1 MTSPDSDEEPEK
13 AAGDTAQRGLCAVSP
28 VLGGEGQPTGMISM
42 ALTLAFWMRRMKSM
56 VIEPSVTLTLN

>member
-1 MTSPDSDEEPEK
+1 MPPSRGGAE
-13 AAGDTAQRGLCAVSP
+13 AQL
-28 VLGGEGQPTGMISM
+28 TGMISI